1 MNFQIRPE
9 VLERIRK
16 QYPIGCTVELMEM
29 CDPYRGMPKGLKG
42 KVSCIDDT
50 GTVFVDWEN
59 GSSLG
64 VVYGFDRIRR
74 IDG

>member
-74 IDG
+74 ID